1 MADTLPKGYEP
12 HDVEA
17 RWRDH
22 WQDNRTFTPDPD
34 AQGEPFSIVIPPP
47 NVTGALHIGH
57 ALNQTLIDVLC
68 RHARQKGKNVLWVPG
83 TDHAGIATQNVVE
96 RALAKEGKTRQD
108 LGREAFI
115 ERVWQWREDY
125 GHRILNQIRAL
136 GASVDWTRLR
146 FTMDEGLSAAVRK
159 VFVQLYNEGL
169 IYKGDY
175 IINWCS
181 RCHTALADDEV
192 EHEAHKGKLWK
203 IRYHLADGSGSIT
216 IATTRPETIPGDT
229 AICVHPEDER
239 YQHLVGKTA
248 IVPVLGREIPII
260 ADSYVDREFGTGAL
274 KVTPCHDHNDWALG
288 KKHDLEFLQVI
299 DEDGIMKAESGPYA
313 GLKKEDCRTKIVADI
328 EAAGDLLAVEDL
340 DNSVG
345 HCYRC
350 HTVVEPHVSTQWFV
364 ATTKMAPAARKAVP
378 ELTRILPE
386 SWAKTYY
393 HWLDNIRDWCISRQ
407 IWWGHR
413 IPAWTCAQCG
423 ELIVAEHDPSSCP
436 KCGCTDLKQDEDV
449 LDTWFSSGMWPFSTL
464 GWPEETPELQYFYPT
479 NTLVTGYDIIFFWIA
494 RMIVFGMEVMKEI
507 PFDTVYVHGI
517 VRDELGRKMSKS
529 LGNGIDP
536 LEIIRDYGADSL
548 RFSLITGNSAG
559 NDMRFYIKKVE
570 AARNFCNKV
579 YNASRFVLMNLPD
592 EAVGP
597 IDMALLDS
605 GDKWILH
612 RLNQV
617 VKEVTLNLDHFD
629 LNLAAQKIYDFIW
642 TELCDWYIELS
653 KSRLYGEDEAQK
665 ANVRAVLVRV
675 LGDSMKLL
683 HPFMPFITEELYQA
697 LPGAAE
703 TIMLSAW
710 PAYDAALCFP
720 QEADTMER
728 IMDVIRAIRN
738 LRAELNVPPA
748 KRAAMT
754 IVTDGARI
762 ADFQAAAAYVVRLAG
777 AESVQV
783 QGDKAGIP
791 EGCVSAVSESAEVY
805 IPLKALIDVDK
816 ERERLQKEIAKA
828 QNEISRAQ
836 SKLANESFVA
846 KAPARVIDAE
856 REKLSVSQAMLEKL
870 TQRLKDLG

>member
-260 ADSYVDREFGTGAL
+260 ADSYVDREFGAGAL

-340 DNSVG
+340 DNSK
-345 HCYRC
+345 
-350 HTVVEPHVSTQWFV
+350 STSTTSDI
-364 ATTKMAPAARKAVP
+364 ATAATPWWNRMCP
-378 ELTRILPE
+378 RSGSWPPPRWLP
-386 SWAKTYY
+386 
-393 HWLDNIRDWCISRQ
+393 
-407 IWWGHR
+407 
-413 IPAWTCAQCG
+413 
-423 ELIVAEHDPSSCP
+423 
-436 KCGCTDLKQDEDV
+436 
-449 LDTWFSSGMWPFSTL
+449 
-464 GWPEETPELQYFYPT
+464 
-479 NTLVTGYDIIFFWIA
+479 
-494 RMIVFGMEVMKEI
+494 
-507 PFDTVYVHGI
+507 
-517 VRDELGRKMSKS
+517 
-529 LGNGIDP
+529 
-536 LEIIRDYGADSL
+536 
-548 RFSLITGNSAG
+548 
-559 NDMRFYIKKVE
+559 
-570 AARNFCNKV
+570 
-579 YNASRFVLMNLPD
+579 
-592 EAVGP
+592 
-597 IDMALLDS
+597 
-605 GDKWILH
+605 
-612 RLNQV
+612 
-617 VKEVTLNLDHFD
+617 
-629 LNLAAQKIYDFIW
+629 
-642 TELCDWYIELS
+642 
-653 KSRLYGEDEAQK
+653 
-665 ANVRAVLVRV
+665 
-675 LGDSMKLL
+675 
-683 HPFMPFITEELYQA
+683 
-697 LPGAAE
+697 
-703 TIMLSAW
+703 
-710 PAYDAALCFP
+710 
-720 QEADTMER
+720 
-728 IMDVIRAIRN
+728 
-738 LRAELNVPPA
+738 PPA
-748 KRAAMT
+748 R
-754 IVTDGARI
+754 
-762 ADFQAAAAYVVRLAG
+762 
-777 AESVQV
+777 
-783 QGDKAGIP
+783 P
-791 EGCVSAVSESAEVY
+791 C
-805 IPLKALIDVDK
+805 P
-816 ERERLQKEIAKA
+816 
-828 QNEISRAQ
+828 N
-836 SKLANESFVA
+836 
-846 KAPARVIDAE
+846 
-856 REKLSVSQAMLEKL
+856 
-870 TQRLKDLG
+870 